1 MTHDPLHHALLNAR
15 APRYTSYPP
24 ADRFTD
30 LVGSDTHQGWL
41 RAIPPGSTLSL
52 YVHVPYCRRLCW
64 FCACR
69 TQGARGD
76 APLDHYLDHL
86 DHEIAMIRAVL
97 PDDITIGAL
106 HLGGGTPTI
115 LSPDRLNR
123 LGAMLHAAF
132 PIDAAT
138 RVSVEIDPC
147 DCDDARLDALMGMGM
162 NRASIGVQDFD
173 PSVQAAIGR
182 KQSAEGTARMV
193 QGLRARG
200 VNSVNMDL
208 LYGLPHQNG
217 RRLARTL
224 QTVLRM
230 QPDRIALYGY
240 AHVPWMA
247 RRQALIPEDALPTAQ
262 ERLDLSDLARDILL
276 AHDYEPVGIDHFALP
291 DDSLAQASREG
302 RLRRNFQ
309 GYTTDQ
315 SPILLGIG
323 PSAISR
329 LPQGYVQNITA
340 TADWQRAV
348 AQGRL
353 PTARGVRMTL
363 QDHVIAAVI
372 EALMCYGRAD
382 LPALASDASLAELCL
397 ERAGAALRRYP
408 GAGRL
413 QNGVLSLADLRFA
426 RLVAQ
431 VFDTGVGPRHDADQ
445 RRYSQAS

>member
-1 MTHDPLHHALLNAR
+1 MTHDPLHTALLNAR

-24 ADRFTD
+24 ADRFSD
-30 LVGSDTHQGWL
+30 MVGPDTHQGWL
-41 RAIPPGSTLSL
+41 RAIPSGSTLSL

-69 TQGARGD
+69 TQGARSD

-86 DHEIAMIRAVL
+86 EREIAMIRARL
-97 PDDITIGAL
+97 PDRIAISAL

-123 LGAMLHAAF
+123 LGAMLRGVF
-132 PIDAAT
+132 PMDAAT

-147 DCDDARLDALMGMGM
+147 DCDDARLDALMGLGM

-173 PSVQAAIGR
+173 ASVQADIGR
-182 KQSAEGTARMV
+182 QQSAERTADMV

-200 VNSVNMDL
+200 VTSVNMDL
-208 LYGLPHQNG
+208 LYGLPHQTG

-224 QTVLRM
+224 RTVLAM

-240 AHVPWMA
+240 AHVPWVA

-276 AHDYEPVGIDHFALP
+276 ASDYDAVGIDHFARQG
-291 DDSLAQASREG
+291 DSLAQASREG

-315 SPILLGIG
+315 NPILLGIG

-329 LPQGYVQNITA
+329 LPQGYVQNIAA
-340 TADWQRAV
+340 TAEWQQAV
-348 AQGRL
+348 VQGRL
-353 PTARGVRMTL
+353 PAARGVQMTP
-363 QDHVIAAVI
+363 QDHTIAAVI

-382 LPALASDASLAELCL
+382 LSALAGDASLAAFCL
-397 ERAGAALRRYP
+397 ERAKAALARYP
-408 GAGRL
+408 GAGQL
-413 QNGVLSLADLRFA
+413 QGDVLTLADLRFA

-431 VFDTGVGPRHDADQ
+431 VFDTGGDGPQ

>member
-1 MTHDPLHHALLNAR
+1 MTHDPLHHALLTAR

-30 LVGSDTHQGWL
+30 LVGPDTHRDWL
-41 RAIPPGSTLSL
+41 RAIPPGSRLSL

-69 TQGARGD
+69 TQGAGSD
-76 APLDHYLDHL
+76 GPLDRYLDHL
-86 DHEIAMIRAVL
+86 GHEIAMIRALL
-97 PDDITIGAL
+97 PEDIGIGAL

-115 LSPDRLNR
+115 LSPDRLDR
-123 LGAMLHAAF
+123 LGTMLRAAF
-132 PIDAAT
+132 PMDDAT

-147 DCDDARLDALMGMGM
+147 DCDDARLDALMGLGM

-182 KQSAEGTARMV
+182 RQSAERTAEMV
-193 QGLRARG
+193 QGLRERG
-200 VNSVNMDL
+200 VGSVNMDL
-208 LYGLPHQNG
+208 LYGLPHQTG

-224 QTVLRM
+224 QRVLAM

-240 AHVPWMA
+240 AHVPWVA

-276 AHDYEPVGIDHFALP
+276 AHDFDPVGIDHFARQG
-291 DDSLAQASREG
+291 DSLARASREG

-309 GYTTDQ
+309 GYTTDP

-329 LPQGYVQNITA
+329 LPQGHVQNIAA
-340 TADWQRAV
+340 TAGWQQAV

-353 PTARGVRMTL
+353 PAARGVRMTPL
-363 QDHVIAAVI
+363 DHAIAAVI

-382 LPALASDASLAELCL
+382 LPALAGDAEMAAFCLSRAE
-397 ERAGAALRRYP
+397 AALSRYP

-413 QNGVLSLADLRFA
+413 QGGVLALSDLRFA

-431 VFDTGVGPRHDADQ
+431 VFDTGAEGSAN
-445 RRYSQAS
+445 RYSQAS